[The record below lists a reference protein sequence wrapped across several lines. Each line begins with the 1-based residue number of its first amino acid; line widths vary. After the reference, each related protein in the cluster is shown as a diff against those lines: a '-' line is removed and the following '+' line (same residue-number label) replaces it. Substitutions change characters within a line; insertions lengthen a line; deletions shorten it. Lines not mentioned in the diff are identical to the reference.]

1 MFLIPAFKRQTQ
13 VLLSEFKASL
23 LHRTSSRIAKATQK
37 PCLEKPKSTTT
48 KKKTNKKPVSK
59 LGIVVHISSP
69 STGDTEA
76 GEFL

>member
-48 KKKTNKKPVSK
+48 KKKNK
-59 LGIVVHISSP
+59 
-69 STGDTEA
+69 
-76 GEFL
+76 